1 MARRGFFAE
10 LQHQNQQAKRRKARE
25 QNERHRAYVAAV
37 RQSEQRQRDSER
49 AQAQLAKAT
58 AAERRELERIAKLAH
73 EEAMQA
79 EVDEQNAALS
89 SQYEELDGI
98 LNATLG
104 VDDFVDLEALRRIPE
119 HPPFPRPD
127 LHRPLSKPEPI
138 EEPTEPTY
146 VEPEAPRGI
155 GHLLRRKKHAD
166 VISESKIEFQKLYDD
181 WRQRIDELPI
191 ERQRQEEAYQ
201 AVEHARVS
209 QLSEVQRS
217 YDAECQTRQAEADEA
232 NASLDTFIQSLEYDV
247 EEAVQEYIAMVLGN
261 SVYPD
266 FLPVDYDFTFNSKLR
281 ELTLTVL
288 VPAASA
294 LPTVKEYKYVRAKN
308 EIVPSGLTLK
318 ALKDRYTSVVCQIAL
333 RTLHEIFE
341 ADRAGRI
348 QTIALKVAVEG
359 LNPATGLS
367 TRTDLLAVSTDRS
380 FLSYDLAN
388 VVPTATLQY
397 LGALVSKSP
406 YDLVPIDESKG
417 VRGRR

>member
-1 MARRGFFAE
+1 MA
-10 LQHQNQQAKRRKARE
+10 
-25 QNERHRAYVAAV
+25 
-37 RQSEQRQRDSER
+37 
-49 AQAQLAKAT
+49 
-58 AAERRELERIAKLAH
+58 
-73 EEAMQA
+73 
-79 EVDEQNAALS
+79 
-89 SQYEELDGI
+89 
-98 LNATLG
+98 
-104 VDDFVDLEALRRIPE
+104 
-119 HPPFPRPD
+119 
-127 LHRPLSKPEPI
+127 
-138 EEPTEPTY
+138 
-146 VEPEAPRGI
+146 PEAPRGI
-155 GHLLRRKKHAD
+155 GNLLRRKKHAD
-166 VISESKIEFQKLYDD
+166 VIAESKIEFQKLHDD
-181 WRQRIDELPI
+181 WRKSVEELPI

-201 AVEHARVS
+201 AVEQARVS
-209 QLSEVQRS
+209 QLAEVQRS

-232 NASLDTFIQSLEYDV
+232 NASLDTFIQSLDYDV

-294 LPTVKEYKYVRAKN
+294 LPTVKEYKYVRTKD

-318 ALKDRYTSVVCQIAL
+318 AMKDRYTSVVGQIAL
-333 RTLHEIFE
+333 RTLHEVFE

-359 LNPATGLS
+359 LNPATGLL

-388 VVPTATLQY
+388 VVPTATLQH

-406 YDLVPIDESKG
+406 YDLVPIDASKG